1 MLSKSQILVKNHNIG
16 TLMVS
21 VEMTRED
28 ANYLLEA
35 VNSTC
40 NMPDATSQKST
51 YD

>member
-1 MLSKSQILVKNHNIG
+1 MLSKREFVKKHKIG

-21 VEMTRED
+21 VEMTIDD
-28 ANYLLEA
+28 ANYLLEE